1 MKRTYL
7 TLQEVGYIHITA
19 ILLTGG
25 MDGIRDQKSL
35 ESAVYRPQSGYYAD
49 LFEEAAAL
57 LESLVNNH
65 PYFDANKRTG
75 FVAAD
80 SFLRAN
86 GFRIAISAADAEQFI
101 LEHLK
106 HRTFKFEV
114 ILQWLRTV
122 SKPL

>member
-7 TLQEVGYIHITA
+7 TLQEVDYIHITA

-57 LESLVNNH
+57 MESLVNNH

-75 FVAAD
+75 YVAAD
-80 SFLRAN
+80 SFLRTD
-86 GFRIAISAADAEQFI
+86 GFRIAVSAADAEQFI
-101 LEHLK
+101 LDHLK
-106 HRTFKFEV
+106 NRTFKFET

>member
-7 TLQEVGYIHITA
+7 TLKEVGYIHITA

-57 LESLVNNH
+57 MESLVNNH

-75 FVAAD
+75 YVAAD
-80 SFLRAN
+80 SFLRTN
-86 GFRIAISAADAEQFI
+86 GFRIAVSAADAEQFI
-101 LEHLK
+101 LDHLK
-106 HRTFKFEV
+106 NRTFKFAT
-114 ILQWLRTV
+114 ILQWLRAVT
-122 SKPL
+122 KPL